1 MSSLQFKNIVIAFF
15 LLTMVIAKSMDFL
28 SCRWRMLEGSPLQI
42 WFLRLFVISA
52 CDLDSAT
59 TDKGI
64 DKSIFVKPTTFHLTL
79 LMLKLW
85 NEDRVHA
92 AINCLQVWL
101 ILLHVFVDYLVLD
114 CSQP

>member
-1 MSSLQFKNIVIAFF
+1 MSSFQLKNIVLAFF
-15 LLTMVIAKSMDFL
+15 LLTMIIAKSMDFL
-28 SCRWRMLEGSPLQI
+28 SCKWRMFEGSPLQI
-42 WFLRLFVISA
+42 LILEVISD
-52 CDLDSAT
+52 CDLDSCT

-101 ILLHVFVDYLVLD
+101 ILPHVFVDYLVLD
-114 CSQP
+114 CSQL